1 MSTKKWHFFVSLL
14 DSLCTFFFSCSHL
27 VSRFHSRYYPCM
39 DLPQKYTGHDCDC
52 LDVFQCVQSQHCFPL
67 HVVQN
72 RSIFMGTT
80 LSCTRKRKKAVRVSA
95 EILGCCE
102 RLHSFLGYFE
112 HHLMQVLIQ
121 MSDLK
126 KSSVCD
132 LPSTKPEGSNGMWSI
147 LQKGKDVHPVMHTQT
162 KTSASTI

>member
-1 MSTKKWHFFVSLL
+1 MSSSV
-14 DSLCTFFFSCSHL
+14 FSPSI
-27 VSRFHSRYYPCM
+27 
-39 DLPQKYTGHDCDC
+39 G
-52 LDVFQCVQSQHCFPL
+52 FPL

-80 LSCTRKRKKAVRVSA
+80 LCCTGKGEKAVRVSA

-102 RLHSFLGYFE
+102 RLHSFLGHFE

-126 KSSVCD
+126 NLQSV
-132 LPSTKPEGSNGMWSI
+132 
-147 LQKGKDVHPVMHTQT
+147 
-162 KTSASTI
+162 TSLVQSQREVTACGQFYRKVRTYTG